1 MTTMPV
7 EAGFYVTSGFGPRE
21 GGEFHYGTDFGRD
34 GGSGNHLVFAIR
46 PGTVQYAGPASGFGE
61 WVTIDHPA
69 DVGGGYSVYGHVIPE
84 VAAGQWVGEGQRIAR
99 INPNPATNGGFPPH
113 LHLEFHRF
121 VWAPPGP
128 DRIDPM
134 SILAGAP
141 YPDSGA
147 VAAAASFGDPL
158 FGVDVSEHQDGM
170 SLQQAA
176 REGISFAII
185 RTTDGT
191 YQDRCYRSHLDDA
204 EAAGMLTA
212 AYHYLR
218 NPSEGTSI
226 QEQVDASLA
235 VMGDAIRPMWLDVE
249 TEAGLSAEH
258 IRAAKQCFEA
268 AGVRVCG
275 VYSYVPYWERRI
287 TEGEP
292 DSGEFGALWVAAY
305 GQNRQGDPSLIYP
318 GNTHPQWDYPLGN
331 QKPRIW
337 QYGSNALVAGFA
349 VDINAFRG
357 TRDELR
363 AIFYGGATPPNQP
376 TKEDFLM
383 ALTDAEQRELLQLTR
398 DIATQLQG
406 PRQEDLP
413 DGQKNPAGGRGWP
426 QLGATPTGQY
436 RTLVDGLSETQADV
450 KALLAWAAAQSG
462 TSIETI
468 KNHYA
473 TTQEGK

>member
-1 MTTMPV
+1 MTVMPV

-21 GGEFHYGTDFGRD
+21 GGEFHYGTDFGCD

-46 PGTVQYAGPASGFGE
+46 SGTVQYAGPASGFGE

-84 VAAGQWVGEGQRIAR
+84 VAPGQWVREGQRIAR
-99 INPNPATNGGFPPH
+99 INPDPATNGGFPPH

-121 VWAPPGP
+121 MWAPPGP
-128 DRIDPM
+128 DRVNPM
-134 SILAGAP
+134 SILVGAP
-141 YPDSGA
+141 YPDSEA
-147 VAAAASFGDPL
+147 SAATASSDPL

-191 YQDRCYRSHLDDA
+191 YRDRCYRSHLEDA

-218 NPSEGTSI
+218 NPSEGTSV
-226 QEQVDASLA
+226 QEQVDASIA

-249 TEAGLSAEH
+249 TEVGLSVEH
-258 IRAAKQCFEA
+258 IRTAKQCFEA

-318 GNTHPQWDYPLGN
+318 GNAHPQWDYPLGN

-398 DIATQLQG
+398 DIATPT
-406 PRQEDLP
+406 PRPQAGRPTRRTEKPRRRPRLAATRR
-413 DGQKNPAGGRGWP
+413 NPHRP
-426 QLGATPTGQY
+426 ISHT
-436 RTLVDGLSETQADV
+436 R
-450 KALLAWAAAQSG
+450 
-462 TSIETI
+462 
-468 KNHYA
+468 
-473 TTQEGK
+473 